1 MNPASMFCQII
12 AGVVARHPGIAFRAI
27 KDRFPTVP
35 SKKFR
40 LAVRALVVAE
50 QIRPETVDGITYFFP
65 KGAA

>member
-1 MNPASMFCQII
+1 MNPGSMFCQII
-12 AGVVARHPGIAFRAI
+12 AGVVAQQPGIAFRAI

-40 LAVRALVVAE
+40 AAVRALVIAE

-65 KGAA
+65 KGAV